1 MAEVTSCNG
10 FVSGAGLWLSSGAR
24 TAVVL
29 GEDCGVSLVLVPSR
43 GELVGVFPALTLTPS
58 VFSSSCCLETANVFK
73 REGSPAFNFCD
84 CSRERSEPDKA
95 CCPVTGATF
104 VFVVVRTSSVPFS
117 SGSGLENFFFLFGF
131 LGLMSLSFSSKL
143 VIPRWS
149 IVRLM
154 VCCLSTSL

>member
-1 MAEVTSCNG
+1 MAEVTS
-10 FVSGAGLWLSSGAR
+10 FVSGAGLWFSSGAR

-29 GEDCGVSLVLVPSR
+29 GEDCGVSLVLVPST
-43 GELVGVFPALTLTPS
+43 GELVGVFPALTLVPS
-58 VFSSSCCLETANVFK
+58 VFSSCCLETASVFK

-84 CSRERSEPDKA
+84 SSRERSEPDEA
-95 CCPVTGATF
+95 CCPAVGTTF
-104 VFVVVRTSSVPFS
+104 VFVIIGTSPVPFS